1 MPSMSTSS
9 TPIWLTKSV
18 VASEKR
24 TNMTIV
30 ETIIKATD
38 MGRSAPSKP
47 KLESK
52 MEDAG
57 NGTNMVIA
65 TRAMIVSFA
74 GTTPR
79 SMDPQKEEENLAP
92 AAQTDVDHLI
102 PRKGKAE
109 DVLEVL
115 DAGETKDLVND
126 EILQQAPGSLK
137 PGDTL
142 EDLVVHQLG
151 ATVLH
156 HHPNEGVRRKRWKV
170 FQW

>member
-1 MPSMSTSS
+1 MQNMSTSS
-9 TPIWLTKSV
+9 TRIWLTKSV
-18 VASEKR
+18 VASEKH

-65 TRAMIVSFA
+65 TRVMIVSFE

-79 SMDPQKEEENLAP
+79 SMGPQKDEENLAP
-92 AAQTDVDHLI
+92 AAQTDVDHLV
-102 PRKGKAE
+102 PRKGRAE
-109 DVLEVL
+109 DVPKDL
-115 DAGETKDLVND
+115 DAGETLLSKVSRPKFLVC
-126 EILQQAPGSLK
+126 L
-137 PGDTL
+137 TL
-142 EDLVVHQLG
+142 SC
-151 ATVLH
+151 
-156 HHPNEGVRRKRWKV
+156 PK
-170 FQW
+170 